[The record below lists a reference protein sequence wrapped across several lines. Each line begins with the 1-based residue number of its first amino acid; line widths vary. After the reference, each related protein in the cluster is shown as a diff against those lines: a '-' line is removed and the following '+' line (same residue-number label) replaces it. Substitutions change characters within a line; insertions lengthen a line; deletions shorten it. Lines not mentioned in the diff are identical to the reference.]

1 MDIRT
6 AINSAGDFFNVYKD
20 QVEMPKKDLV
30 EVLIIM
36 AALIEQLN
44 GQSTGQNKY
53 LAICKST
60 DGFTEAVWS
69 NVWRMLKNDLPTMH

>member
-1 MDIRT
+1 LRKLMDIRT

-44 GQSTGQNKY
+44 GQSTG
-53 LAICKST
+53 
-60 DGFTEAVWS
+60 
-69 NVWRMLKNDLPTMH
+69 